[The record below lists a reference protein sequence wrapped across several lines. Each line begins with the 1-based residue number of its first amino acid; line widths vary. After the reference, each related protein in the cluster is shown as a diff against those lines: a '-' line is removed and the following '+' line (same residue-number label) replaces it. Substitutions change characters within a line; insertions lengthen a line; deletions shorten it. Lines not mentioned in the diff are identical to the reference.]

1 MGKKR
6 KYKKQRNNKIERWT
20 EEQAEEYLKE
30 IYGME
35 FIAGFTEN
43 GVPYGIFQE
52 DLEIDMVE
60 NLKNFDNSYD
70 EMPF

>member
-35 FIAGFTEN
+35 FIAAFTEN

-52 DLEIDMVE
+52 DLEINMVE
-60 NLKNFDNSYD
+60 NSKNFDNSYD

>member
-52 DLEIDMVE
+52 DLEINMVE

>member
-35 FIAGFTEN
+35 FIAAFTEN

-52 DLEIDMVE
+52 DLEINMVE